1 MQRSLTQ
8 VSKFKFVIGF
18 KNINTTV
25 YFLLEK
31 READKSMRK
40 IITAAV
46 AAGALLATS
55 AVSAQTPSFF
65 RIVSGSAGGNYFP
78 MAGLLANAI

>member
-1 MQRSLTQ
+1 
-8 VSKFKFVIGF
+8 
-18 KNINTTV
+18 
-25 YFLLEK
+25 
-31 READKSMRK
+31 MRK
-40 IITAAV
+40 FITAAV

-78 MAGLLANAI
+78 MAGLLANAIFKSTRFTPLR